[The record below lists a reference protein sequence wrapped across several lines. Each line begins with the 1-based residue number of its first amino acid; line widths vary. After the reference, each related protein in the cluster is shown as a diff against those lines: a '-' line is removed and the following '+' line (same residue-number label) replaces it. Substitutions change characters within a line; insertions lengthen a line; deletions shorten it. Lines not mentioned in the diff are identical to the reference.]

1 MPIDSEPLA
10 WIPACA
16 RDRIKVSPVSLRR
29 SCGPAAEAATFPVE
43 LRQLRYFCAVAEELS
58 FARAARRLFIAQP
71 ALSVQV
77 RHLEEE
83 LKVRLLHRTTR
94 AIELTHAGKTFLTEA
109 RQILAR
115 VDVAG
120 QHAQDAARGILGT
133 LRVAFLSNVATAD
146 LGGRMRVFRE
156 SFPRVNLALMEAP
169 THRQIELLLRGDID
183 VGLLRFSRL
192 PTPGQRRDGARVG
205 LEELAAGLGFSSE
218 LLASEELGRQRM
230 VAAVP
235 ANGALAK
242 RKRLRWVDFQGEPMI
257 GTSDPRERYFEPF
270 FACCE
275 RAQVRPVVTQYAQD
289 LAMRLWMVACGFG
302 FSPTTASSQEISRP
316 GLAYRPLPADAPEVL
331 TFAARRKQDQA
342 PHLLQFI
349 EVLKDA
355 PPVLPSI
362 DNDSLS
368 MEA

>member
-1 MPIDSEPLA
+1 M
-10 WIPACA
+10 
-16 RDRIKVSPVSLRR
+16 
-29 SCGPAAEAATFPVE
+29 E

-77 RHLEEE
+77 RHLEDE
-83 LKVRLLHRTTR
+83 LKVQLLLRTTR
-94 AIELTHAGKTFLTEA
+94 SIELTHAGSTFLDEA

-115 VDVAG
+115 VDAAG

-192 PTPGQRRDGARVG
+192 PGQARRQDGARVG
-205 LEELAAGLGFSSE
+205 LDELAAGMGLSAGE
-218 LLASEELGRQRM
+218 LASEELGRQRM
-230 VAAVP
+230 IAAVP
-235 ANGALAK
+235 AGGVLAE
-242 RKRLRWVDFQGEPMI
+242 RKRLRWEDFHGQSMI

-289 LAMRLWMVACGFG
+289 LATRLWMVACGFG

-316 GLAYRPLPADAPEVL
+316 GLAYRPLPADGPEVL

-349 EVLKDA
+349 ETLKDT
-355 PPVLPSI
+355 PGRPV
-362 DNDSLS
+362 DS
-368 MEA
+368 